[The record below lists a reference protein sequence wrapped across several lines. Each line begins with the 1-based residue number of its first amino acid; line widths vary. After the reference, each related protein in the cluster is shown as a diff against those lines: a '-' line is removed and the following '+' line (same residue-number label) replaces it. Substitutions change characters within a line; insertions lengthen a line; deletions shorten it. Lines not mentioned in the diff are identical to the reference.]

1 MFRDKALVFEIKIVI
16 LHSTKTFWLMDT
28 LFLLQFACFLFMIL
42 NAGILI
48 VSRLHVRWV
57 NKRYERSRKL
67 ILAAMLGMA
76 GQYLLQMVFGL
87 RASGDDLGALVNI
100 FIYTPCFTLI
110 TLGIYNIIAP
120 HAHFRQMNLVCGVQ
134 YAAIVGTFL
143 LGFYSKKSIHI
154 GWWLYLMLAFYTVN
168 TVYCVIKIFIEMMRR
183 KKMLEKMS
191 GTDLL
196 PYVRYSYASLFNV
209 CFVSV
214 IMPFVILN
222 TPLLYVIGPLG
233 LCALFFFIMTFVA
246 LVNSYTPSDE
256 LLDKEDDNEESY
268 EKTDESE
275 TSESEEDNN
284 PTASTAEGG
293 TQSKPTELTKE
304 RTEHIKAMLDRWC
317 RKQGYKDSSAN
328 MMTLSLAIGVSKDE
342 LTLYFDQCLNST
354 FRVWLSDI
362 RFDAAKAMMIKHP
375 DYSNDIISTE
385 CGFSSRTHL
394 YRVFKQRVFCTPT
407 VWRENNKL

>member
-1 MFRDKALVFEIKIVI
+1 
-16 LHSTKTFWLMDT
+16 MDT

-48 VSRLHVRWV
+48 VSRLHVRWI

-222 TPLLYVIGPLG
+222 TPLLYIIGPLG
-233 LCALFFFIMTFVA
+233 LCAIFFFIMTFVA

-256 LLDKEDDNEESY
+256 LLDKEDDNEKNN
-268 EKTDESE
+268 EKTDDSE

-293 TQSKPTELTKE
+293 TQSKPTELSKE

>member
-1 MFRDKALVFEIKIVI
+1 
-16 LHSTKTFWLMDT
+16 MDT

-154 GWWLYLMLAFYTVN
+154 GWWLYLMLAFYTAN

-214 IMPFVILN
+214 VMPFVILN
-222 TPLLYVIGPLG
+222 TPLLYVIGPIG
-233 LCALFFFIMTFVA
+233 LCAIFFFIMTFVA

-256 LLDKEDDNEESY
+256 LLDKEDDNEESD
-268 EKTDESE
+268 EKTDNGE
-275 TSESEEDNN
+275 TSESEEDNT
-284 PTASTAEGG
+284 PTASAAKDGA
-293 TQSKPTELTKE
+293 QPKPTELSKE
-304 RTEHIKAMLDRWC
+304 RTESIKVLLDRWC

>member
-1 MFRDKALVFEIKIVI
+1 
-16 LHSTKTFWLMDT
+16 MDT

-48 VSRLHVRWV
+48 VSRLHVRWI

-67 ILAAMLGMA
+67 IIAAMLGLA
-76 GQYLLQMVFGL
+76 GQYILQMVFGL

-120 HAHFRQMNLVCGVQ
+120 HAHFSQMNLVCGVQ

-183 KKMLEKMS
+183 KKMLEQMS

-214 IMPFVILN
+214 VMPFVILN
-222 TPLLYVIGPLG
+222 TPLLYIIGPIG
-233 LCALFFFIMTFVA
+233 LCTIFFFVMTFVA

-256 LLDKEDDNEESY
+256 LLDKEDDNEQSD
-268 EKTDESE
+268 EKTDNGE

-284 PTASTAEGG
+284 PTASTAKGDA
-293 TQSKPTELTKE
+293 QPKPTELSKE
-304 RTEHIKAMLDRWC
+304 RTESIKALLDRWC

-362 RFDAAKAMMIKHP
+362 RFDAA
-375 DYSNDIISTE
+375 
-385 CGFSSRTHL
+385 
-394 YRVFKQRVFCTPT
+394 
-407 VWRENNKL
+407 

>member
-1 MFRDKALVFEIKIVI
+1 
-16 LHSTKTFWLMDT
+16 MDT

-48 VSRLHVRWV
+48 VSRLHVRWI

-87 RASGDDLGALVNI
+87 RASSDDLGAIVNI

-222 TPLLYVIGPLG
+222 TPLLYIIGPLG
-233 LCALFFFIMTFVA
+233 LCAIFFFIMTFVA

-256 LLDKEDDNEESY
+256 LLDKEDDNEKNN
-268 EKTDESE
+268 EKTDNSE

-284 PTASTAEGG
+284 PTASTAKDGA
-293 TQSKPTELTKE
+293 QPKPTELSKE

>member
-1 MFRDKALVFEIKIVI
+1 
-16 LHSTKTFWLMDT
+16 MDT

-48 VSRLHVRWV
+48 VSRLHVRWI

-67 ILAAMLGMA
+67 IIAAMLGLA

-134 YAAIVGTFL
+134 YAAIIGTFL

-183 KKMLEKMS
+183 KKMLEQMS

-214 IMPFVILN
+214 VMPFVILN
-222 TPLLYVIGPLG
+222 TPLLYIIGPIG
-233 LCALFFFIMTFVA
+233 LCTIFFFVMTFVA

-256 LLDKEDDNEESY
+256 LLDKEDDNEQSD
-268 EKTDESE
+268 EKTDNGE

-284 PTASTAEGG
+284 PTASTAKDGA
-293 TQSKPTELTKE
+293 QPKPTELSKE
-304 RTEHIKAMLDRWC
+304 RTESIKALLDRWC

-362 RFDAAKAMMIKHP
+362 RFDAAKAMMIKYP

-394 YRVFKQRVFCTPT
+394 YRVFKQRVSCTPT

>member
-1 MFRDKALVFEIKIVI
+1 
-16 LHSTKTFWLMDT
+16 MDT

-48 VSRLHVRWV
+48 VSRIHVRWV

-87 RASGDDLGALVNI
+87 RASGDDLGAIVNI

-154 GWWLYLMLAFYTVN
+154 GWWLYLMLVFYTAN

-256 LLDKEDDNEESY
+256 LLDKEDDNEESD
-268 EKTDESE
+268 EKTDDSE

-385 CGFSSRTHL
+385 RGFSSRTHL

>member
-1 MFRDKALVFEIKIVI
+1 
-16 LHSTKTFWLMDT
+16 MDT

-48 VSRLHVRWV
+48 VSRLHVRWI

-67 ILAAMLGMA
+67 IIAAMLGLA

-183 KKMLEKMS
+183 KKMLEQMS

-214 IMPFVILN
+214 VMPFVILN
-222 TPLLYVIGPLG
+222 TPLLYIIGPIG
-233 LCALFFFIMTFVA
+233 LCTIFFFVMTFVA

-256 LLDKEDDNEESY
+256 LLDKEDDNEESD
-268 EKTDESE
+268 EKTDNGE

-284 PTASTAEGG
+284 PAASTAKDGP
-293 TQSKPTELTKE
+293 QPKPTELSKE
-304 RTEHIKAMLDRWC
+304 RTESIKALLDRWC

-362 RFDAAKAMMIKHP
+362 RFDAAKAMMIKYP

-394 YRVFKQRVFCTPT
+394 YRVFKQRVSCTPT

>member
-1 MFRDKALVFEIKIVI
+1 
-16 LHSTKTFWLMDT
+16 MDT

-48 VSRLHVRWV
+48 VSRLHVRWI

-87 RASGDDLGALVNI
+87 RASGDDLGAIVNI

-143 LGFYSKKSIHI
+143 LGFYSKESIHI
-154 GWWLYLMLAFYTVN
+154 GGWLYLMLAFYTVN

-222 TPLLYVIGPLG
+222 TPLLYVIGPIG
-233 LCALFFFIMTFVA
+233 LCAIFFFIMTFVA

-256 LLDKEDDNEESY
+256 LLDKEDDNEQND
-268 EKTDESE
+268 EKTDNGE

-284 PTASTAEGG
+284 PTASTAKGDA
-293 TQSKPTELTKE
+293 QPKPTELSKE
-304 RTEHIKAMLDRWC
+304 RTERIKALLDRWC

>member
-1 MFRDKALVFEIKIVI
+1 
-16 LHSTKTFWLMDT
+16 MDT

-256 LLDKEDDNEESY
+256 LLDKEDDNEKNN
-268 EKTDESE
+268 EKTDNSE
-275 TSESEEDNN
+275 TSKSEEDNN
-284 PTASTAEGG
+284 PTASTAKDGA
-293 TQSKPTELTKE
+293 QPKPTELSKE
-304 RTEHIKAMLDRWC
+304 RTESIKALLDRWC

>member
-1 MFRDKALVFEIKIVI
+1 
-16 LHSTKTFWLMDT
+16 MDT

-48 VSRLHVRWV
+48 VSRLHVRWI

-67 ILAAMLGMA
+67 IIAAMLGLA

-110 TLGIYNIIAP
+110 ALGIYNIIAP

-134 YAAIVGTFL
+134 YAAIIGTFL

-183 KKMLEKMS
+183 KKMLEQMS

-214 IMPFVILN
+214 VMPFVILN
-222 TPLLYVIGPLG
+222 TPLLYIIGPIG
-233 LCALFFFIMTFVA
+233 LCTIFFFVMTFVA

-256 LLDKEDDNEESY
+256 LLDKEDDNEQSD
-268 EKTDESE
+268 EKTDNGE

-284 PTASTAEGG
+284 PTASTTKDGA
-293 TQSKPTELTKE
+293 QPKPTELSKE
-304 RTEHIKAMLDRWC
+304 RTESIKALLDRWC

-362 RFDAAKAMMIKHP
+362 RFDAAKAMMIKYP

-394 YRVFKQRVFCTPT
+394 YRVFKQRVSCTPT

>member
-1 MFRDKALVFEIKIVI
+1 
-16 LHSTKTFWLMDT
+16 MDT

-48 VSRLHVRWV
+48 VSRLHVRWI

-67 ILAAMLGMA
+67 IIAAMLGLA

-183 KKMLEKMS
+183 KKMLEQMS

-196 PYVRYSYASLFNV
+196 PYVRYSYASLFNI

-214 IMPFVILN
+214 VMPFVILN
-222 TPLLYVIGPLG
+222 TPLLYIIGPIG
-233 LCALFFFIMTFVA
+233 LCTIFFFVMTFVA

-256 LLDKEDDNEESY
+256 LLDKEDDNEESD
-268 EKTDESE
+268 EKTDNGE

-284 PTASTAEGG
+284 PAASTAKDG
-293 TQSKPTELTKE
+293 TQPKPTELSKE
-304 RTEHIKAMLDRWC
+304 RTESIKALLDRWC

-328 MMTLSLAIGVSKDE
+328 MMTLSLAIGVSKEE

-362 RFDAAKAMMIKHP
+362 RFDAAKAMMIKYP

-394 YRVFKQRVFCTPT
+394 YRVFKQRVSCTPT

>member
-1 MFRDKALVFEIKIVI
+1 
-16 LHSTKTFWLMDT
+16 
-28 LFLLQFACFLFMIL
+28 MIL

-48 VSRLHVRWV
+48 VSRLHVRWI

-67 ILAAMLGMA
+67 IIAAMLGLA

-183 KKMLEKMS
+183 KKMLEQMS

-214 IMPFVILN
+214 VMPFVILN
-222 TPLLYVIGPLG
+222 TPLLYIIGPIG
-233 LCALFFFIMTFVA
+233 LCTIFFFVMTFVA

-256 LLDKEDDNEESY
+256 LLDKEDDNEQSD
-268 EKTDESE
+268 EKTDNGE

-284 PTASTAEGG
+284 PAASTAKDGA
-293 TQSKPTELTKE
+293 QPKPTELSKE
-304 RTEHIKAMLDRWC
+304 RTESIKALLDRWC

-362 RFDAAKAMMIKHP
+362 RFDAAKAMMIKYP

-394 YRVFKQRVFCTPT
+394 YRVFKQRVSCTPT
-407 VWRENNKL
+407 VWRENNKQ

>member
-1 MFRDKALVFEIKIVI
+1 
-16 LHSTKTFWLMDT
+16 MDS

-87 RASGDDLGALVNI
+87 RASGDDLGAIVNI

-222 TPLLYVIGPLG
+222 TPLLYIIGPIG
-233 LCALFFFIMTFVA
+233 LCAIFFFIMTFVA

-256 LLDKEDDNEESY
+256 LLDKEDDNEQND
-268 EKTDESE
+268 EKTDNGE

-293 TQSKPTELTKE
+293 TQSKPTELSKE
-304 RTEHIKAMLDRWC
+304 RTEHIKALLDRWC

>member
-1 MFRDKALVFEIKIVI
+1 
-16 LHSTKTFWLMDT
+16 MDT

-67 ILAAMLGMA
+67 IIAAMLGLA
-76 GQYLLQMVFGL
+76 GQYILQMIFGL
-87 RASGDDLGALVNI
+87 RASGDDLGAIVNI
-100 FIYTPCFTLI
+100 LIYPPCFTLI

-154 GWWLYLMLAFYTVN
+154 GWWIYLMLAFYTAN
-168 TVYCVIKIFIEMMRR
+168 TIYCVIKIFIEMMQR
-183 KKMLEKMS
+183 KKMLEQMS

-196 PYVRYSYASLFNV
+196 PYVRYSHASLFNI

-214 IMPFVILN
+214 VMPFVILN
-222 TPLLYVIGPLG
+222 TPLLYIIGPIG
-233 LCALFFFIMTFVA
+233 LCALFFFTMTFVA
-246 LVNSYTPSDE
+246 LVNSYTPGDE
-256 LLDKEDDNEESY
+256 LLDKEDDNEQSDK
-268 EKTDESE
+268 KTDDKKTDDSK
-275 TSESEEDNN
+275 TSESEEDNSH
-284 PTASTAEGG
+284 TASTAKGG
-293 TQSKPTELTKE
+293 AQSKPTELSKE
-304 RTEHIKAMLDRWC
+304 RTERIKALLDRWC
-317 RKQGYKDSSAN
+317 RRQGYKDSSAN

-354 FRVWLSDI
+354 FRVWLRDI
-362 RFDAAKAMMIKHP
+362 RFDAAKAMMIKYP

>member
-1 MFRDKALVFEIKIVI
+1 
-16 LHSTKTFWLMDT
+16 MDT

-87 RASGDDLGALVNI
+87 RASGDDLGAIVNI

-222 TPLLYVIGPLG
+222 TPLLYVIGPIG
-233 LCALFFFIMTFVA
+233 LCAIFFFIMTFVA

-256 LLDKEDDNEESY
+256 LLDKEDDNEQND
-268 EKTDESE
+268 EKTDNGE

-284 PTASTAEGG
+284 PTASTAKDGA
-293 TQSKPTELTKE
+293 QSKPTELSKE
-304 RTEHIKAMLDRWC
+304 RTEHIKALLDRWC

>member
-1 MFRDKALVFEIKIVI
+1 
-16 LHSTKTFWLMDT
+16 MDS

-67 ILAAMLGMA
+67 IIAAMLGMA

-87 RASGDDLGALVNI
+87 RASGDDLGAIVNI
-100 FIYTPCFTLI
+100 FIYSPCFTLI
-110 TLGIYNIIAP
+110 ALGIFNIIAP
-120 HAHFRQMNLVCGVQ
+120 HTHFRQMNLVCGVQ

-154 GWWLYLMLAFYTVN
+154 GWWIYLMIAFYTAN
-168 TVYCVIKIFIEMMRR
+168 MVYCVIKIFIEMMQR
-183 KKMLEKMS
+183 KKMLEQMS

-196 PYVRYSYASLFNV
+196 PYVRYSNASLSSV
-209 CFVSV
+209 CITAVV
-214 IMPFVILN
+214 MPFVILN
-222 TPLLYVIGPLG
+222 TPVLYIIGPLG
-233 LCALFFFIMTFVA
+233 LCAIFFFIMTFVA

-256 LLDKEDDNEESY
+256 LLDKEEDNEKNN
-268 EKTDESE
+268 EKTDGNE
-275 TSESEEDNN
+275 TSENTEGNSA
-284 PTASTAEGG
+284 TASTSKDNAR
-293 TQSKPTELTKE
+293 SKPTELSKE
-304 RTEHIKAMLDRWC
+304 RTEHIKKMLDHWC
-317 RKQGYKDSSAN
+317 RKHGYKDSSAN
-328 MMTLSLAIGVSKDE
+328 MMTLSLSIGVSKDE

-362 RFDAAKAMMIKHP
+362 RFDAAKAMMIKYP

>member
-1 MFRDKALVFEIKIVI
+1 
-16 LHSTKTFWLMDT
+16 MDT

-48 VSRLHVRWV
+48 VSRLHVRWI

-214 IMPFVILN
+214 VMPIVILN
-222 TPLLYVIGPLG
+222 TPLLYIIGPLG
-233 LCALFFFIMTFVA
+233 LCAIFFFIMTFVA

-256 LLDKEDDNEESY
+256 LLDKEDDNEESD
-268 EKTDESE
+268 EKTDNSE

-293 TQSKPTELTKE
+293 TQSKPTELSKE

-362 RFDAAKAMMIKHP
+362 RFDAAKAMMIKYP

>member
-1 MFRDKALVFEIKIVI
+1 
-16 LHSTKTFWLMDT
+16 
-28 LFLLQFACFLFMIL
+28 
-42 NAGILI
+42 
-48 VSRLHVRWV
+48 
-57 NKRYERSRKL
+57 
-67 ILAAMLGMA
+67 
-76 GQYLLQMVFGL
+76 
-87 RASGDDLGALVNI
+87 
-100 FIYTPCFTLI
+100 
-110 TLGIYNIIAP
+110 
-120 HAHFRQMNLVCGVQ
+120 MNLVCGVQ

-154 GWWLYLMLAFYTVN
+154 GWWLYLMLAFYTAN

-214 IMPFVILN
+214 VMPFVILN
-222 TPLLYVIGPLG
+222 TPLLYIIGPLG
-233 LCALFFFIMTFVA
+233 LCAIFFFIMTFVA

-256 LLDKEDDNEESY
+256 LLDKEDDNEKSDV
-268 EKTDESE
+268 KTDDSE

-284 PTASTAEGG
+284 PTASTAKGG
-293 TQSKPTELTKE
+293 TQPKPTELSKE
-304 RTEHIKAMLDRWC
+304 RTERIKALLDRWC
-317 RKQGYKDSSAN
+317 RMQGYKDSSAN
-328 MMTLSLAIGVSKDE
+328 MMTLSLAIGISKDE

-362 RFDAAKAMMIKHP
+362 RFDAAKAMMIKYP

>member
-1 MFRDKALVFEIKIVI
+1 
-16 LHSTKTFWLMDT
+16 MDS

-48 VSRLHVRWV
+48 VSRLHVRWI

-87 RASGDDLGALVNI
+87 RASGDDLGAIVNI

-214 IMPFVILN
+214 VMPFVILN
-222 TPLLYVIGPLG
+222 TPLLYIIGPLG
-233 LCALFFFIMTFVA
+233 LCAIFFFIMTFVA

-256 LLDKEDDNEESY
+256 LLDKEDDNEKNN
-268 EKTDESE
+268 EKTDDSE

-293 TQSKPTELTKE
+293 TQSKPTELSKE

>member
-222 TPLLYVIGPLG
+222 TPLLYVIGPIG
-233 LCALFFFIMTFVA
+233 LCAIFFFIMTFVA

-256 LLDKEDDNEESY
+256 LLDKEDDNEESD
-268 EKTDESE
+268 EKTDDGE

-284 PTASTAEGG
+284 PTASTAKDGA
-293 TQSKPTELTKE
+293 QPKPTELSKE
-304 RTEHIKAMLDRWC
+304 RTEHIKALLDRWC

-328 MMTLSLAIGVSKDE
+328 MMTLSLAIGISKDE

>member
-1 MFRDKALVFEIKIVI
+1 
-16 LHSTKTFWLMDT
+16 MDT

-67 ILAAMLGMA
+67 IIAAMLGMA

-256 LLDKEDDNEESY
+256 LLDKEDDNEESD
-268 EKTDESE
+268 EKTDDSE
-275 TSESEEDNN
+275 TSKSEEDNN

-394 YRVFKQRVFCTPT
+394 YRVFKQRVSCTPT

>member
-16 LHSTKTFWLMDT
+16 LHSTKTFWLIDT

-48 VSRLHVRWV
+48 VSRLHVRWI

-154 GWWLYLMLAFYTVN
+154 GWWLYLMLAFYTAN

-222 TPLLYVIGPLG
+222 TPLLYIIGPLG
-233 LCALFFFIMTFVA
+233 LCAIFFFIMTFVA

-256 LLDKEDDNEESY
+256 LLDKEDDNEESD
-268 EKTDESE
+268 EKTDDSE

-293 TQSKPTELTKE
+293 TQPKPTELSKE
-304 RTEHIKAMLDRWC
+304 RTESIKALLDRWC

-362 RFDAAKAMMIKHP
+362 RFDAAKAMMIKYP

-394 YRVFKQRVFCTPT
+394 YRVFKQRVSCTPT

>member
-1 MFRDKALVFEIKIVI
+1 
-16 LHSTKTFWLMDT
+16 MDT
-28 LFLLQFACFLFMIL
+28 LFLLQFACFLFMII

-143 LGFYSKKSIHI
+143 LGFYSKESIHI

-222 TPLLYVIGPLG
+222 TPLLYVIGPIG
-233 LCALFFFIMTFVA
+233 LCAIFFFVMTFVA

-256 LLDKEDDNEESY
+256 LLDKEDDNEEND
-268 EKTDESE
+268 EKTDNGE

-293 TQSKPTELTKE
+293 TQSKPTELSKE
-304 RTEHIKAMLDRWC
+304 RTESIKALLDRWC

>member
-1 MFRDKALVFEIKIVI
+1 
-16 LHSTKTFWLMDT
+16 MDT

-42 NAGILI
+42 NAGILM
-48 VSRLHVRWV
+48 VSRLHVRWI

-67 ILAAMLGMA
+67 IIAAMLGLA

-100 FIYTPCFTLI
+100 FVYTPCFTLI
-110 TLGIYNIIAP
+110 ALGIFNIIAP

-143 LGFYSKKSIHI
+143 LGFYSKESIHI

-183 KKMLEKMS
+183 KKMLEQMS

-214 IMPFVILN
+214 VMPFVILN
-222 TPLLYVIGPLG
+222 TPLLYIIGPIG
-233 LCALFFFIMTFVA
+233 LCTIFFFVMTFVA

-256 LLDKEDDNEESY
+256 LLDKEDDNEQSD
-268 EKTDESE
+268 EKTDNGE

-284 PTASTAEGG
+284 PAASTAKGDA
-293 TQSKPTELTKE
+293 QPKPTELSKE
-304 RTEHIKAMLDRWC
+304 RTESIKALLDRWC

-362 RFDAAKAMMIKHP
+362 RFDAAKAMMIKYP

-394 YRVFKQRVFCTPT
+394 YRVFKQRVSCTPT

>member
-1 MFRDKALVFEIKIVI
+1 
-16 LHSTKTFWLMDT
+16 MDT

-67 ILAAMLGMA
+67 IIAAMLGMA

-87 RASGDDLGALVNI
+87 RASSDDLGALVNI

-143 LGFYSKKSIHI
+143 LGFYSKESIHI
-154 GWWLYLMLAFYTVN
+154 GWWLYLMLVFYTAN

-222 TPLLYVIGPLG
+222 TPLLYIIGPIG
-233 LCALFFFIMTFVA
+233 LCAIFFFVMTFVA

-256 LLDKEDDNEESY
+256 LLDKEDDNEQSDK
-268 EKTDESE
+268 KTDDSE
-275 TSESEEDNN
+275 TSESAEDNN

-293 TQSKPTELTKE
+293 TQSKPTELSKE
-304 RTEHIKAMLDRWC
+304 RTESIKALLDRWC

-362 RFDAAKAMMIKHP
+362 RFDAAKAMMIKYP

-394 YRVFKQRVFCTPT
+394 YRVFKQRVSCTPT

>member
-1 MFRDKALVFEIKIVI
+1 
-16 LHSTKTFWLMDT
+16 MDT

-48 VSRLHVRWV
+48 VSRIHVRWV

-67 ILAAMLGMA
+67 IIAAMLGLA

-110 TLGIYNIIAP
+110 ALGIYNIIAP

-143 LGFYSKKSIHI
+143 LGFYSKESIHI

-183 KKMLEKMS
+183 KKMLEQMS

-196 PYVRYSYASLFNV
+196 PYVRYSNASLFNI
-209 CFVSV
+209 CFVAV
-214 IMPFVILN
+214 VMPFVILN
-222 TPLLYVIGPLG
+222 TPLLYIIGPIG
-233 LCALFFFIMTFVA
+233 LCTIFFFVMTFVA

-256 LLDKEDDNEESY
+256 LLDKEDDNEESD
-268 EKTDESE
+268 EKTD
-275 TSESEEDNN
+275 ESEEDNN
-284 PTASTAEGG
+284 PAASTAKGDA
-293 TQSKPTELTKE
+293 QPKPTELSKE
-304 RTEHIKAMLDRWC
+304 RTESIKALLDRWC

-362 RFDAAKAMMIKHP
+362 RFDAAKAMMIKYP

-394 YRVFKQRVFCTPT
+394 YRVFKQRVSCTPT

>member
-1 MFRDKALVFEIKIVI
+1 
-16 LHSTKTFWLMDT
+16 MDT

-87 RASGDDLGALVNI
+87 RASSDDLGALVNI

-222 TPLLYVIGPLG
+222 TPLLYIIGPLG
-233 LCALFFFIMTFVA
+233 LCAIFFFVMTFVA

-256 LLDKEDDNEESY
+256 LLDKEDDNEKNN
-268 EKTDESE
+268 EKTDDSE

-293 TQSKPTELTKE
+293 TQSKPTELSKE

>member
-1 MFRDKALVFEIKIVI
+1 
-16 LHSTKTFWLMDT
+16 MDT

-222 TPLLYVIGPLG
+222 TPLLYVIGPIG
-233 LCALFFFIMTFVA
+233 LCAIFFFIMTFVA

-256 LLDKEDDNEESY
+256 LLDKEDDNEESD
-268 EKTDESE
+268 EKTDDGE

-284 PTASTAEGG
+284 PTASTAKDGA
-293 TQSKPTELTKE
+293 QPKPTELSKE
-304 RTEHIKAMLDRWC
+304 RTEHIKALLDRWC

-328 MMTLSLAIGVSKDE
+328 MMTLSLAIGISKDE

>member
-1 MFRDKALVFEIKIVI
+1 
-16 LHSTKTFWLMDT
+16 MDT

-48 VSRLHVRWV
+48 VSRLHVRWI

-67 ILAAMLGMA
+67 IIAAMLGLA

-134 YAAIVGTFL
+134 YAAIIGTFL

-183 KKMLEKMS
+183 KKMLEQMS

-214 IMPFVILN
+214 VMPFVILN
-222 TPLLYVIGPLG
+222 TPLLYIIGPIG
-233 LCALFFFIMTFVA
+233 LCTIFFFVMTFVA

-256 LLDKEDDNEESY
+256 LLDKEDDNEESD
-268 EKTDESE
+268 EKTDNGE

-284 PTASTAEGG
+284 PTASTAKDGA
-293 TQSKPTELTKE
+293 QPKPTELSKE
-304 RTEHIKAMLDRWC
+304 RTKSIKALLDRWC

-362 RFDAAKAMMIKHP
+362 RFDAAKAMMIKYP

-394 YRVFKQRVFCTPT
+394 YRVFKQRVSCTPT

>member
-1 MFRDKALVFEIKIVI
+1 
-16 LHSTKTFWLMDT
+16 MDT

-48 VSRLHVRWV
+48 VSRLHVRWI

-67 ILAAMLGMA
+67 IIAAMLGLA

-183 KKMLEKMS
+183 KKMLEQMS

-214 IMPFVILN
+214 VMPFVILN
-222 TPLLYVIGPLG
+222 TPLLYIIGPIG
-233 LCALFFFIMTFVA
+233 LCTIFFFVMTFVA

-256 LLDKEDDNEESY
+256 LLDKEDDNEQSD
-268 EKTDESE
+268 EKTDNGE

-284 PTASTAEGG
+284 PAASTAKDGA
-293 TQSKPTELTKE
+293 QPKPTELSKE
-304 RTEHIKAMLDRWC
+304 RTESIKALLDRWC

-362 RFDAAKAMMIKHP
+362 RFDAAKAMMIKYP

-394 YRVFKQRVFCTPT
+394 YRVFKQRVSCTPT
-407 VWRENNKL
+407 VWRENNKQ

>member
-1 MFRDKALVFEIKIVI
+1 MVFEIKFVI

-87 RASGDDLGALVNI
+87 RASGDDLGAIVNI

-120 HAHFRQMNLVCGVQ
+120 HAHFRQMNLVCCVQ

-214 IMPFVILN
+214 VMPFVILN
-222 TPLLYVIGPLG
+222 TPLLYIIGPLG
-233 LCALFFFIMTFVA
+233 LCAIFFFVMTFVA

-256 LLDKEDDNEESY
+256 LLDKEDDNEKNN
-268 EKTDESE
+268 EKTDDSE
-275 TSESEEDNN
+275 TSKSEEDNN

>member
-1 MFRDKALVFEIKIVI
+1 
-16 LHSTKTFWLMDT
+16 MDT

-48 VSRLHVRWV
+48 VSRLHVRWI

-87 RASGDDLGALVNI
+87 RASGDDLGAIVNI

-222 TPLLYVIGPLG
+222 TPLLYVIGPIG
-233 LCALFFFIMTFVA
+233 LCAIFFFIMTFVA

-256 LLDKEDDNEESY
+256 LLDKEDDNEKNN
-268 EKTDESE
+268 EKTDDSE

-293 TQSKPTELTKE
+293 TQSKPTELSKE

-407 VWRENNKL
+407 VWRENNKP

>member
-1 MFRDKALVFEIKIVI
+1 
-16 LHSTKTFWLMDT
+16 MDT

-48 VSRLHVRWV
+48 VSRLHVRWI

-67 ILAAMLGMA
+67 IIAAMLGLA

-134 YAAIVGTFL
+134 YAAIIGTFL

-183 KKMLEKMS
+183 KKMLEQMS

-214 IMPFVILN
+214 VMPFVILN
-222 TPLLYVIGPLG
+222 TPLLYIIGPIG
-233 LCALFFFIMTFVA
+233 LCTIFFFVMTFVA

-256 LLDKEDDNEESY
+256 LLDKEDDNEQSD
-268 EKTDESE
+268 EKTDNGE

-284 PTASTAEGG
+284 PTASTTKDGA
-293 TQSKPTELTKE
+293 QPKPTELSKE
-304 RTEHIKAMLDRWC
+304 RTESIKALLDRWC

-362 RFDAAKAMMIKHP
+362 RFDAAKAMMIKYP

-394 YRVFKQRVFCTPT
+394 YRVFKQRVSCTPT